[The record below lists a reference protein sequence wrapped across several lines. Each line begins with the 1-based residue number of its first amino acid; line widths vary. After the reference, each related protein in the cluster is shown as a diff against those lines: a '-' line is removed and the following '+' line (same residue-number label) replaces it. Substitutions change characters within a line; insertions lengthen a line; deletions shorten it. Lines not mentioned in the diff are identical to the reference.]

1 MFFPQALQTLVY
13 WGWLTPVH
21 THAQLFTPMHSLT
34 PAHTHTCLHPP
45 HLLTL
50 TLTCSQ
56 EPTLCVSSPP
66 LHSETSRGTLN
77 SAAVGVFTRGRQQT
91 L

>member
-21 THAQLFTPMHSLT
+21 THAQLFTPMHSRS
-34 PAHTHTCLHPP
+34 

-50 TLTCSQ
+50 TPAYIHHTCSHSLSPAHKSQ
-56 EPTLCVSSPP
+56 LSVSLPHFCIRRRHVEP
-66 LHSETSRGTLN
+66 
-77 SAAVGVFTRGRQQT
+77 
-91 L
+91 